1 MELKST
7 PKIIKFADISA
18 KLHHH
23 NDMGIC
29 HYSIRFD
36 TDAGVTIVEDIPIE
50 QICMV
55 SDTANRYIRF
65 PGSREI
71 LMNRIADIA
80 KAYEKMYQS
89 IGIGITHWEVRAD
102 DPE

>member
-50 QICMV
+50 QICTV
-55 SDTANRYIRF
+55 SETANRYVRF
-65 PGSREI
+65 PNVREI